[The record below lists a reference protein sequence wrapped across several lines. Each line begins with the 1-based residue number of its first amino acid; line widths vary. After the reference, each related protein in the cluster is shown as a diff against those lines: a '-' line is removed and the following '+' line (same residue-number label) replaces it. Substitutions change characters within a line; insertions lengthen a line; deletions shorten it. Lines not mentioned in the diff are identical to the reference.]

1 MAGRSHVVSRGR
13 KHTWQCANHIY
24 EIHISRHVAPSRF
37 FMAFGPILPVR
48 SSCKAVDGVM
58 LFDPKQEE
66 PLDGWRNSF
75 VVPTRSRPI
84 SAQAEEVRALCSGQ
98 EAANSFVVRG
108 SQ

>member
-1 MAGRSHVVSRGR
+1 
-13 KHTWQCANHIY
+13 
-24 EIHISRHVAPSRF
+24 
-37 FMAFGPILPVR
+37 
-48 SSCKAVDGVM
+48 M